1 VSARVSQL
9 PLAEPLSANTERFLF
24 REIKDGEEWL
34 RDEVDAILSHYGMI
48 GFDRMDGLRVV
59 CMARDTGEVIGVGAL
74 NNLSEDAWLNCIAV
88 RGDHHR
94 QGIGSDIVTWLI
106 NQTTKT
112 VWLET
117 MFWNRRF
124 YASLGFE
131 HVPIREAEKFFEFEP
146 RCQKNTMVMR
156 LTRHNWPDMTD

>member
-1 VSARVSQL
+1 MSARVSQL
-9 PLAEPLSANTERFLF
+9 PLAEPLSANIERFDF
-24 REIKDGEEWL
+24 RPLEET
-34 RDEVDAILSHYGMI
+34 DENLLQVDAILSRYGMVGHEHMTGTKLMCI
-48 GFDRMDGLRVV
+48 SRE
-59 CMARDTGEVIGVGAL
+59 TGEIVAVGGL
-74 NNLSEDAWLNCIAV
+74 NDLSEDAWLNCIAV

-94 QGIGSDIVTWLI
+94 QGIGSDIVKWLL

-131 HVPIREAEKFFEFEP
+131 HVPIREAEKLFEFEP

-156 LTRHNWPDMTD
+156 LTRHN